1 MQLRGATVPR
11 IVIFQVDRREE
22 GRRWNKLVGLTVV
35 SRYRAVAQ
43 RPLAHRLSSFFFLF
57 FLIQPGVAVA
67 RPTESRDAFRLS
79 RLTDFQKQLSS
90 FREF

>member
-43 RPLAHRLSSFFFLF
+43 RPLAHRLSSFFFLSF
-57 FLIQPGVAVA
+57 F
-67 RPTESRDAFRLS
+67 F
-79 RLTDFQKQLSS
+79 
-90 FREF
+90 